1 MKEQDKTAEE
11 LRKVEVSCLPTEEF
25 KVMIIKMLKKL
36 SRRMNE
42 HSEFNKESEN
52 IKKSQR

>member
-1 MKEQDKTAEE
+1 
-11 LRKVEVSCLPTEEF
+11 
-25 KVMIIKMLKKL
+25 MIIKMLKKL

-42 HSEFNKESEN
+42 HSEKFNKESEN